1 MRFMPRLVIALLL
14 ALAPTGPAGAVE
26 RILRFVSDVEVERNG
41 DLLVTETIR
50 VQVEQNRINH
60 GIFRDFPTTDTR
72 PDGSRAVVGF
82 RVQSVMRDGLDERWT
97 SESVANGVRVTIG
110 RPEILLWTGQHEF
123 VIRYRTTRQV
133 GFFAS
138 YDELYWNA
146 TGNGWAFPIDS
157 AEARITL
164 PQAVPFGQTALYTG
178 PQGAR
183 GQDGAIVERRDG
195 HILFR
200 TTKPLAPNNGLTVA
214 VAWPKGIVIPPTASE
229 LWLADNLPGVISGV
243 GLAAALAFYAFAWLK
258 VGRDPPR
265 GTIIPLFGPPAGMSA
280 AAVRYVERMG
290 FDPKCF
296 SAAIVDLGVNGHI
309 KLTGEGKKTVIERRD
324 GGKPVGAP
332 ERALETKLFASR
344 PSLLLDQANYEPL
357 GKAKN
362 ALKDGLVEAYDGT
375 LFTDNYLWSGLGLV
389 LSVILLGATLAVM
402 INTYDSDRAGLLL
415 TGMLVPVVPIV
426 VGAFL
431 IREGRQRDSYGW
443 LFIGAGVVLV
453 AGAALLGLAKMV
465 GSEGGPLGWCRAL
478 PPTSWRRWG
487 CSASAGCRPR
497 PSRGAASW
505 IRSRASANIS
515 ASPRKTGSTRSIRRT
530 RHRNCS
536 SAFCPTRSRWLS
548 RTAGPRALPRCW
560 RPPASAL
567 RSAPGIP
574 AARAGATIRSASP
587 ISWAAPSRTRSR
599 PPRARPDRAVGAR
612 AAAATRAAAGAAA
625 AAAGGERR
633 PCRMG

>member
-97 SESVANGVRVTIG
+97 TERVANGVRVTIG

-146 TGNGWAFPIDS
+146 TGNGWAFAIDS

-164 PQAVPFGQTALYTG
+164 PQAVPFGQTVLYTG

-183 GQDGAIVERRDG
+183 GQDAAIVERRDG
-195 HILFR
+195 HIVFR

-229 LWLADNLPGVISGV
+229 LWLADNLPGVIAGA
-243 GLAAALAFYAFAWLK
+243 GLAAVLAFYAFAWLK

-290 FDPKCF
+290 FDPRCF
-296 SAAIVDLGVNGHI
+296 TAAIVDLGVNGHI

-324 GGKPVGAP
+324 GDKPMPAP
-332 ERALETKLFASR
+332 ERALESRLFASK

-357 GKAKN
+357 GKARN
-362 ALKDGLVEAYDGT
+362 ALKDGLVEAYYGT
-375 LFTDNYLWSGLGLV
+375 LFSDNYLWSGLGLV
-389 LSVILLGATLAVM
+389 LAVILLGATVLAM
-402 INTYDSDRAGLLL
+402 IDTYDSERAGL
-415 TGMLVPVVPIV
+415 MLVGMAVPTIAIV
-426 VGAFL
+426 GGAFL
-431 IREGRQRDSYGW
+431 IRAGRRRDSFSG
-443 LFIGAGVVLV
+443 LFIGLGLVLIAGT
-453 AGAALLGLAKMV
+453 ALLGLVDMA
-465 GSEGGPLGWCRAL
+465 GSGGGPLGVLPGVAAYILAPLGLLGFAWLQAPTVKGRGVMDQIEGFRQYLGVAEEDRLNAL
-478 PPTSWRRWG
+478 NPPDKTPELFERFLPYAIALDVENRWAKRFAAVLAA
-487 CSASAGCRPR
+487 ASAGAAVGTWYSGSQSWGDDPVGFANQLG
-497 PSRGAASW
+497 GALSHT
-505 IRSRASANIS
+505 IASAS
-515 ASPRKTGSTRSIRRT
+515 SPPGS
-530 RHRNCS
+530 
-536 SAFCPTRSRWLS
+536 
-548 RTAGPRALPRCW
+548 
-560 RPPASAL
+560 
-567 RSAPGIP
+567 
-574 AARAGATIRSASP
+574 
-587 ISWAAPSRTRSR
+587 
-599 PPRARPDRAVGAR
+599 
-612 AAAATRAAAGAAA
+612 
-625 AAAGGERR
+625 GG
-633 PCRMG
+633 GGSGGGGDSGGGGGGGGGGGW